1 MRYEYDYKRR
11 KTAIDLNDTKSYVK
25 FEYTD
30 KAAEDGKTVNKA
42 KATYTE
48 REDGIK
54 DTFET
59 VTDMRGNVLK
69 SKHNGE
75 TQVSYT
81 YDDKNR
87 LATFNDK
94 VSGEFKYAYDALD
107 RVTDYTGG
115 GITEAY
121 AYNPDGNIAT
131 KTVTVG
137 ESVKQYVYAYKDN
150 AAKDLESVTAD
161 GVKISPQ
168 TDILGRNSG
177 KEISIS
183 GKKIASETIAYCK
196 VGDHAT
202 NMPST
207 IRFGNRFA
215 SVIASSEA
223 TRQSQPKEFVL
234 LDSLKYKYD
243 SCGNI
248 TEIWENGKLAAK
260 YTYDKLNRLI
270 REDNKQRYR
279 TLVFTY
285 DNNGNIL
292 SKRDVSFTLKDIES
306 FEDNVGAENLYAYS
320 GDRLMAYGNE
330 RCEYDGMGNAK
341 VYRDKACSWEKGRQ
355 LVSYDG
361 NTFAYDGQGKR
372 ITKNGISYTYDSNGN
387 LLKQTDGANTL
398 EFIYDDSGVAGV
410 KYDNKTYVYRKNA
423 QGDIIAILDSAGAVV
438 VKYVYDAWGNHDVHL
453 LKQVYASEQSTHIGY
468 LNPFRYR
475 GYYYD
480 TETKLYYL
488 KTRYYDPV
496 VGRFITI
503 DDLSYIDPEHIN
515 GLNLYAYC
523 GNNPVMNV
531 DPTGCFAGLIFAIL
545 GIFFL
550 VGGVIGGVSA
560 YHDGVQAGKTGI
572 DLFLSTLAGFFLG
585 GFVGIAVG
593 GLVIS
598 VVSAGLGA
606 VFGISMKL
614 LGISVLQAFAIGALA
629 FDLFAFIIAPL
640 LGIIMDGIEMLPD
653 RDKTKVPKPGE
664 TPRHPYKRNVKR
676 IMAYFKNFLI

>member
-1 MRYEYDYKRR
+1 M
-11 KTAIDLNDTKSYVK
+11 
-25 FEYTD
+25 
-30 KAAEDGKTVNKA
+30 
-42 KATYTE
+42 
-48 REDGIK
+48 
-54 DTFET
+54 
-59 VTDMRGNVLK
+59 
-69 SKHNGE
+69 
-75 TQVSYT
+75 
-81 YDDKNR
+81 
-87 LATFNDK
+87 
-94 VSGEFKYAYDALD
+94 
-107 RVTDYTGG
+107 
-115 GITEAY
+115 
-121 AYNPDGNIAT
+121 
-131 KTVTVG
+131 
-137 ESVKQYVYAYKDN
+137 
-150 AAKDLESVTAD
+150 
-161 GVKISPQ
+161 
-168 TDILGRNSG
+168 
-177 KEISIS
+177 
-183 GKKIASETIAYCK
+183 
-196 VGDHAT
+196 GDHAT

-207 IRFGNRFA
+207 IRFGNTL
-215 SVIASSEA
+215 SS
-223 TRQSQPKEFVL
+223 EFVL

-330 RCEYDGMGNAK
+330 LCAYDGMGNPK
-341 VYRDKACSWEKGRQ
+341 VYRNKSCSWEKGRQ

-361 NTFAYDGQGKR
+361 NTFAYDGQGRR

-423 QGDIIAILDSAGAVV
+423 QGDIIAILDSAGTVV